1 MATGSSRS
9 LMETNVRNSLCHD
22 SVSAFNNVFWSHKNR
37 NEFLMCT
44 AISTIDD
51 GEWFEG
57 KRHGFGKFYFQD
69 GTMLKR
75 MWENGKMLDA

>member
-1 MATGSSRS
+1 
-9 LMETNVRNSLCHD
+9 
-22 SVSAFNNVFWSHKNR
+22 
-37 NEFLMCT
+37 MCT
-44 AISTIDD
+44 AILTIDD